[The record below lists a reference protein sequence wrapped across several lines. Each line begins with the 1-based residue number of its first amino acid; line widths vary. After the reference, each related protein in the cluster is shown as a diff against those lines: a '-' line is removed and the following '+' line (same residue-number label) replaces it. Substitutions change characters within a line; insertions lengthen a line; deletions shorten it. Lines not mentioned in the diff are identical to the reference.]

1 MTWFH
6 YALVAGNSTLL
17 SASRSTDEKSGGEKF
32 IHVFYLQ
39 SPRRNA

>member
-17 SASRSTDEKSGGEKF
+17 SADCGTDEKSGGGKF

-39 SPRRNA
+39 SSCRNA

>member
-1 MTWFH
+1 MTCSQ
-6 YALVAGNSTLL
+6 YAAVAGNSTLL
-17 SASRSTDEKSGGEKF
+17 SAARGTNEKYGGKEN